1 MTPWDL
7 IKYMYL
13 LSVISMGMYILQNKD
28 SFLISYGLQ
37 KKDGEDNNF
46 VFSMMMTIIFSPVV
60 WMMMYIDR
68 NGKGK
73 K

>member
-28 SFLISYGLQ
+28 SFLISYGMQ
-37 KKDGEDNNF
+37 KKKEK
-46 VFSMMMTIIFSPVV
+46 MIISYSV
-60 WMMMYIDR
+60 
-68 NGKGK
+68 
-73 K
+73 